1 MKQDN
6 EMALI
11 QLGNNIAKY
20 RKKKGIT
27 QLRLALLA
35 GTTQSYICDV
45 ELGRRNVASIM
56 LVKIA
61 GALDVTVGELFEGVA
76 LK

>member
-1 MKQDN
+1 MNIEN
-6 EMALI
+6 EKALI
-11 QLGNNIAKY
+11 QLGNNVAKY

-45 ELGRRNVASIM
+45 ELGRRNIAAVM
-56 LVKIA
+56 LLKIA
-61 GALDVTVGELFEGVA
+61 EALDVTVGDLFDGVT

>member
-1 MKQDN
+1 MKLDN
-6 EMALI
+6 EKALI
-11 QLGNNIAKY
+11 QLGNNVTKY
-20 RKKKGIT
+20 RKKKGVT

-45 ELGRRNVASIM
+45 ELGRRNVAAIM
-56 LVKIA
+56 LIRIA
-61 GALDVTVGELFEGVA
+61 EALDTTVGDLFEGVS

>member
-1 MKQDN
+1 MNN
-6 EMALI
+6 ENEKALI
-11 QLGNNIAKY
+11 QLGNNVAKY

-45 ELGRRNVASIM
+45 ELGRRNIAAVM
-56 LVKIA
+56 LLKIA
-61 GALDVTVGELFEGVA
+61 EALDVTVGDLFEGVT

>member
-1 MKQDN
+1 MNIEN
-6 EMALI
+6 EKALI
-11 QLGNNIAKY
+11 QLGNNVAKY

-45 ELGRRNVASIM
+45 ELGRRNIAAVM
-56 LVKIA
+56 LLKIA
-61 GALDVTVGELFEGVA
+61 EALDVTVGDLFEGVT